1 MSARQRYS
9 TGLLDEIVG
18 SALEPA
24 YRDGGSGSA
33 RRSWLLPVT
42 AVAIGL
48 LLAMAA
54 LAANAAEPVQTQ
66 ARQELAERVQAE
78 SDRVAALQEQA
89 VDLRAD
95 VSAQQRAALLAADAD
110 PDQLARVEVAAGTVA
125 VTGPGVELTI
135 DDADGSDTTDPELSR
150 VLDSD
155 LQLVANG
162 LFAAGAEAVAVNGQR
177 LTSLTA
183 IRGAGEAILVNYR
196 PLTRPYQVSAIGD
209 PLRLEAA
216 FIASPAGT
224 ALTTLRESYGIR
236 ADLRTVPSMTLPAA
250 SVATLR
256 YAEAAS

>member
-24 YRDGGSGSA
+24 YRQGGSGSA

-48 LLAMAA
+48 LLAMAG
-54 LAANAAEPVQTQ
+54 LQANAAEPVQAQ
-66 ARQELAERVQAE
+66 ARAELAERVQEEAAQ
-78 SDRVAALQEQA
+78 VADLQARA
-89 VDLRAD
+89 VDLRAE
-95 VSAQQRAALLAADAD
+95 VSAQQRAALLAADVD
-110 PDQLARVEVAAGTVA
+110 PAQLERVEVAAGTVA

-135 DDADGSDTTDPELSR
+135 DDGVAGEDPELSR
-150 VLDSD
+150 VLDGD
-155 LQLVANG
+155 LQIVANG
-162 LFAAGAEAVAVNGQR
+162 LFAAGAEAVAINGQR

-196 PLTRPYQVSAIGD
+196 PLTRPYRVSAIGD

-216 FIASPAGT
+216 FVASPAGT
-224 ALTTLRESYGIR
+224 ALATLRESYGIR
-236 ADLRTVPSMTLPAA
+236 ADLRTVPTMTLPAA

-256 YAEAAS
+256 HAEAAS